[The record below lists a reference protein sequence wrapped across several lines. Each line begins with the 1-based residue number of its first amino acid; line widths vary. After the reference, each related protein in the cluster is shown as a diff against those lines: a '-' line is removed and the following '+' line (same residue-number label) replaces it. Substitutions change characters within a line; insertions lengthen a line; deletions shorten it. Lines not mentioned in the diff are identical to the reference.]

1 MTDIKRDDQNN
12 ISLEQWDDL
21 MLSILDE
28 MFAMSKTCASENVKN
43 VLEISKNFLNQ
54 ETHQALD
61 NFHNLYFKNEK
72 AQKQSDEFN
81 SIVDHVVESLQ
92 GSMRDSEQLSEKDIK
107 KATMVLNIGE
117 TERLA
122 LSQAQKQIESLISM
136 QDSMKEKL
144 TPILASMQFE
154 DMMRQRVEHLEIGYQ
169 KICQLSESCSPDDIK
184 SIVDELE
191 ALCASKEETA
201 EFFEEVKKEDPPQN
215 FTPKS
220 SVFTF

>member
-1 MTDIKRDDQNN
+1 MADIKRHNQNN
-12 ISLEQWDDL
+12 VGLEQWDDL

-43 VLEISKNFLNQ
+43 ILDISKNFLDQ

-92 GSMRDSEQLSEKDIK
+92 DSMKDSEELSDKDIK
-107 KATMVLNIGE
+107 KAKMVLNIGE
-117 TERLA
+117 NERLA

-136 QDSMKEKL
+136 QDSMKQKL

-169 KICQLSESCSPDDIK
+169 KISQLSESCSSEEVE
-184 SIVDELE
+184 SIISELE

-201 EFFEEVKKEDPPQN
+201 EFFEEVKKEDPPEN

-220 SVFTF
+220 NVITF